1 MKLTGVEVPAET
13 LFKLQP
19 NTVIAVI
26 SDDKGEIRTV
36 KVDGSMRSPV
46 ETTRCRGVGFTP
58 KVADPQ
64 YPATTGGTVR
74 SGHPDQSIG
83 V

>member
-13 LFKLQP
+13 LLKLQP

-36 KVDGSMRSPV
+36 KIDHDSIAKDESFLR
-46 ETTRCRGVGFTP
+46 
-58 KVADPQ
+58 VA
-64 YPATTGGTVR
+64 GGCFVR
-74 SGHPDQSIG
+74 INGQLVWVNPCPY
-83 V
+83 

>member
-36 KVDGSMRSPV
+36 KVNHDSIAKDEAFLS
-46 ETTRCRGVGFTP
+46 
-58 KVADPQ
+58 VASGCFIRINGHLVWVDPCP
-64 YPATTGGTVR
+64 Y
-74 SGHPDQSIG
+74 
-83 V
+83 